1 MERALPL
8 LITFARQSTRS
19 PALRSAV
26 ALGLGGVGF
35 ALANLLLARALSGPE
50 FGRVSLVLSLIQVGA
65 AFGVAGVPTLI
76 NRHRWSVTPRLLAIC
91 TAGAAAAG
99 LVAAWV
105 ARGFYDLSTA
115 LALLLAAAIILAAL
129 DRVAGAF
136 FQSRER
142 FGVSLTLTQSHN
154 WLLLAC
160 VPVVFLLERTQA
172 TTVVAVLVI
181 GYLAVTSFGLWL
193 AREEPQ
199 ESVVV
204 PLARGQW
211 LAEGLSAAGL
221 MLAGNL
227 LFQLDRLLIG
237 ALLPL
242 RELATYSVVAVIAGS
257 AFRMLQVGAG
267 YSLAPRLRS
276 CRRKSAALRLI
287 AAEGSLLAAMALLAA
302 LAILLLLPWLTERF
316 LSGRY
321 EVTSGLVLVVIL
333 TGLVRIWEAVMS
345 AVVSALGSTRELTLL
360 SILGWFTVALS
371 AVCSVAAVRFGLLG
385 VVCGLGVGWGVLAIG
400 ASALAARAWS
410 RLA

>member
-8 LITFARQSTRS
+8 LVTFARKSTRS

-26 ALGLGGVGF
+26 GMGLGGVGF
-35 ALANLLLARALSGPE
+35 AIASLLLARALSGSE
-50 FGRVSLVLSLIQVGA
+50 FGRVSLLLSLIQVGA

-76 NRHRWSVTPRLLAIC
+76 NRHRWSVTPRLLGIC

-99 LVAAWV
+99 IVAAWV
-105 ARGFYDLSTA
+105 AHGFYDLSSA
-115 LALLLAAAIILAAL
+115 LAWLLAATITLAAL
-129 DRVAGAF
+129 GRVAGAF

-154 WLLLAC
+154 WLLLTC
-160 VPVVFLLERTQA
+160 VPVVLLLERPQA
-172 TTVVAVLVI
+172 TTVAAVLLV
-181 GYLAVTSFGLWL
+181 GYLAVTGLGLWL
-193 AREEPQ
+193 ARERPQ
-199 ESVVV
+199 EPVV
-204 PLARGQW
+204 PLARDQW

-221 MLAGNL
+221 MLASNL

-276 CRRKSAALRLI
+276 CKHRSAALKLI
-287 AAEGSLLAAMALLAA
+287 AAESSLLATMALLSA
-302 LAILLLLPWLTERF
+302 LLILLLLPWLTDRF

-321 EVTSGLVLVVIL
+321 EISSGLVLVVIL
-333 TGLVRIWEAVMS
+333 TGFVRIWEAVMS
-345 AVVSALGSTRELTLL
+345 AVVSALGSTREMTLL
-360 SILGWFTVALS
+360 SILSWFTVVLS
-371 AVCSVAAVRFGLLG
+371 AVCSAAAVRFGLVG
-385 VVCGLGVGWGVLAIG
+385 VVCGLGVGWCVLAIG
-400 ASALAARAWS
+400 ASTLAARAWS
-410 RLA
+410 RLT

>member
-1 MERALPL
+1 MERALPF
-8 LITFARQSTRS
+8 LITFARRSTRS

-26 ALGLGGVGF
+26 ALGLGGLGF
-35 ALANLLLARALSGPE
+35 ALANLLLARALSGSE

-65 AFGVAGVPTLI
+65 AFGVAGIPTLI

-99 LVAAWV
+99 IVAAWI
-105 ARGFYDLSTA
+105 AHGFYDLSTG
-115 LALLLAAAIILAAL
+115 LALLLAAAISLAAL
-129 DRVAGAF
+129 GRVAGAF

-160 VPVVFLLERTQA
+160 VPVVLVLERPQA
-172 TTVVAVLVI
+172 TTVAAVLVI
-181 GYLAVTSFGLWL
+181 GYLAVTGFGLWL
-193 AREEPQ
+193 AREKPHEP
-199 ESVVV
+199 VV
-204 PLARGQW
+204 PLARDQW

-221 MLAGNL
+221 MLASNL

-242 RELATYSVVAVIAGS
+242 HELATYSVVAVIAGS

-267 YSLAPRLRS
+267 YSLVPRLRG
-276 CRRKSAALRLI
+276 CKRKSVALRLV

-302 LAILLLLPWLTERF
+302 LLILLLLPWLTDRF

-321 EVTSGLVLVVIL
+321 EVSSGLVLVVIL
-333 TGLVRIWEAVMS
+333 TGFVRIWEAVMN

-360 SILGWFTVALS
+360 SILGWFNVALS
-371 AVCSVAAVRFGLLG
+371 VVCSAAAVRFGLLG
-385 VVCGLGVGWGVLAIG
+385 VVCGLGIGWCVGAIG
-400 ASALAARAWS
+400 ASTLAARAWS
-410 RLA
+410 RLT